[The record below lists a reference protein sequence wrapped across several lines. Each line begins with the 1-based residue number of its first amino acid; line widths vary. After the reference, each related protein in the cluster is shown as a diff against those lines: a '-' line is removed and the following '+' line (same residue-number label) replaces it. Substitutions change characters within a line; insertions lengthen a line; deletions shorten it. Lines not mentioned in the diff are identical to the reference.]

1 MPALLSA
8 SMLKEEVDVILDLL
22 AQSKTEEARQRIQLL
37 LPQVSSEFGKGALLA
52 LNGILN
58 TIAKPK
64 GNDQALNREKLQATT
79 ERVSKVQILDDLDR
93 GYLQTLAKWAK
104 KTKIPQTPVSAPQG

>member
-1 MPALLSA
+1 
-8 SMLKEEVDVILDLL
+8 MLKEEVDVILDLL

-37 LPQVSSEFGKGALLA
+37 MPQVSSEFGRGALLA
-52 LNGILN
+52 LSGILN

-64 GNDQALNREKLQATT
+64 SNDQALNREKLQATA
-79 ERVSKVQILDDLDR
+79 ERVIKVQILDDLDR

-104 KTKIPQTPVSAPQG
+104 KIKTAQTPVSAPLA